1 MAKIDTSTI
10 AGFEAMSAE
19 EKLNAVL
26 GIEVNDGSA
35 EIERLKGLV
44 SKANSEAAAWKKKH
58 NDQLSEEEQKQNQ
71 VTETID
77 SLQKEL
83 EELRK
88 EKTVSTYTAK
98 LLENGFNAE
107 EAGKAASALADGKM
121 DVFWSHLA
129 NYKSNLEKTI
139 RSGLLAQNR
148 DPGGS
153 GGSDVTMTKE
163 KYNSLSMTEKMKF
176 MQEHRDEYESMI
188 SKK

>member
-10 AGFEAMSAE
+10 AGYEAMSAE

-26 GIEVNDGSA
+26 GIDVDDGSA

-44 SKANSEAAAWKKKH
+44 SKANSEAASWKKKH

-77 SLQKEL
+77 NLQREL
-83 EELRK
+83 ETLRK

-121 DVFWSHLA
+121 DAFWSHLA
-129 NYKSNLEKTI
+129 SYKTNMEKTI
-139 RSGLLAQNR
+139 RAELQSQNK

-153 GGSDVTMTKE
+153 GGSTVGMTKE
-163 KYNSLSMTEKMKF
+163 KYSKLSFEDRASF
-176 MQEHRDEYESMI
+176 INDHPDEYTAMMSQ
-188 SKK
+188 K